1 MVANLLE
8 VCLLKRQLEKAN
20 LEASYLAIYSDT
32 EDVLVEEV
40 ALLSK
45 LFNKLKLV
53 IIGATRREQ
62 WRIYQRDFTGLRRT
76 S

>member
-8 VCLLKRQLEKAN
+8 VCLLKWQLEKAN
-20 LEASYLAIYSDT
+20 LEAAYLAIYSDT
-32 EDVLVEEV
+32 EDVLVKET

-45 LFNKLKLV
+45 LSNKPKLV
-53 IIGATRREQ
+53 IIEATRREQ
-62 WRIYQRDFTGLRRT
+62 WRIYQGDFTGLRRT